1 MDLSSVLPDYYDD
14 NETMQELQRI
24 LSDETDKL
32 EKNLS
37 KAVNDVFWSKTAGN
51 EMLTRYERMFG
62 LLPEYRRKLYQCDC

>member
-62 LLPEYRRKLYQCDC
+62 LLPDVGK